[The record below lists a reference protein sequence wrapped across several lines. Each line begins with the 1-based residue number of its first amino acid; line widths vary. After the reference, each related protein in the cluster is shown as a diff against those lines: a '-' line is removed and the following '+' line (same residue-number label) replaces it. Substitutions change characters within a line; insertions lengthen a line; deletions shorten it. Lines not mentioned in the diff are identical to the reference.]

1 MKRIPF
7 LAILVVFTMA
17 MLSIA
22 QTNRPSFE
30 VASIKPNSSGQ
41 RGGAVDAAG
50 NRFVATNVTLLT
62 LLHFAYRPLD
72 RTPFL
77 NDQIVGLPGWA
88 MADRFDIQ
96 AKAEGGGRMGEDQIQ
111 RLLQELL
118 AERFALKLHYETR
131 NLPVYEL
138 VVSKAGKMHPATDQT
153 PATVTRQQP
162 PSGVINDASL
172 PPRGT
177 GRMKMTDSG
186 VIVVATAVPIATL
199 IGMLQGQFDR
209 AILNKTGLNG
219 LFDIRLEF
227 ARESTTPAPI
237 QQNAGIPTLSTG
249 ATVYAA
255 IEEQLGLKLR
265 AVKAALPLLV
275 VDSLEK
281 PTPN

>member
-1 MKRIPF
+1 
-7 LAILVVFTMA
+7 
-17 MLSIA
+17 
-22 QTNRPSFE
+22 
-30 VASIKPNSSGQ
+30 
-41 RGGAVDAAG
+41 
-50 NRFVATNVTLLT
+50 
-62 LLHFAYRPLD
+62 
-72 RTPFL
+72 
-77 NDQIVGLPGWA
+77 
-88 MADRFDIQ
+88 
-96 AKAEGGGRMGEDQIQ
+96 
-111 RLLQELL
+111 
-118 AERFALKLHYETR
+118 
-131 NLPVYEL
+131 
-138 VVSKAGKMHPATDQT
+138 
-153 PATVTRQQP
+153 
-162 PSGVINDASL
+162 
-172 PPRGT
+172 
-177 GRMKMTDSG
+177 MKMTDSG

-265 AVKAALPLLV
+265 AVKAALPVLV